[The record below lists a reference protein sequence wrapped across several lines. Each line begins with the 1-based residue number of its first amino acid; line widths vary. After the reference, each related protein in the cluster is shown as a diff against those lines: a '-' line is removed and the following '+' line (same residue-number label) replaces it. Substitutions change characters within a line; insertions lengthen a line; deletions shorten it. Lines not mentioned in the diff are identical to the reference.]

1 MLTAM
6 RQLMNFIV
14 SVVLICAGLYVLY
27 EELFV
32 RYSGIHGRY
41 RPFGVGLV
49 LLGSGVVWLWFYV
62 VGEIVLKRNL
72 TRGVGHCSRTL
83 RVKSAGSGGAL
94 SRPALNALHRQDH
107 LQWHGN
113 VDRIDLASRRR
124 VELFLDMPPR
134 RFFPVIFRQML
145 H

>member
-62 VGEIVLKRNL
+62 VGEIVLKR
-72 TRGVGHCSRTL
+72 
-83 RVKSAGSGGAL
+83 L
-94 SRPALNALHRQDH
+94 SR
-107 LQWHGN
+107 
-113 VDRIDLASRRR
+113 
-124 VELFLDMPPR
+124 EE
-134 RFFPVIFRQML
+134 
-145 H
+145 